1 MEIYKPNIGWIFW
14 AILILVFVIV
24 LVIVIF
30 RIVAMES
37 VNMTLETY
45 RAVTAMLVVVAAIL
59 LVIMVLSMLALL
71 RTMYTLDDNEM
82 NLSGIFGQ
90 RNIQYSAVTKIIDS
104 NKFVIDE
111 NMFVLSNERIV
122 IVYGDKKVSTAP
134 RDKQDM
140 LAFLKTKCPN
150 AGFEE
155 NLAVDKS
162 GNRVQERKPLIAAK
176 EPSDKKPAERKE
188 KDPMGSKFKLK
199 LPGFEKK

>member
-14 AILILVFVIV
+14 AILILILAVV
-24 LVIVIF
+24 LPLIIIF

-37 VNMTLETY
+37 LHMTLDTY
-45 RAVTAMLVVVAAIL
+45 RMVTSILIVVAAIL
-59 LVIMVLSMLALL
+59 LVIMLLSMLALL
-71 RTMYTLDDNEM
+71 RTMYTLDDHEM
-82 NLSGIFGQ
+82 KLSGIFGQ
-90 RNIQYSAVTKIIDS
+90 RNIQYSAVTKVIDS

-111 NMFVLSNERIV
+111 NMFVLSTERVV

-140 LAFLKTKCPN
+140 LASLKTKCPN

-162 GNRVQERKPLIAAK
+162 GKRVKERKPLIAAK
-176 EPSDKKPAERKE
+176 EPSERKPTE
-188 KDPMGSKFKLK
+188 QKQKDPMGSKLK
-199 LPGFEKK
+199 LPGFKKK